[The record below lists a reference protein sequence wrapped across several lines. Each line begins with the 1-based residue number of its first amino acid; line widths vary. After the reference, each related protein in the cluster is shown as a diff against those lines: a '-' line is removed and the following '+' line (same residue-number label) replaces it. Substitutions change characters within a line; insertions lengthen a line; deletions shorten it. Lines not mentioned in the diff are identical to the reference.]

1 MNYKKPLDV
10 DQQLVYLQENKNVDI
25 NNKTSARTLLIKYGY
40 LNLVTPFK
48 HNFAEKIQNSK
59 YECKKDT
66 YGKHIYLQRQQ
77 FTEYQRHFFN
87 ERKMYHDLYN
97 GIHKFEMIYKS
108 LVINLFLVKHSITS
122 SQIAVNI
129 LNVYKQRINNLVIHT
144 MGGVE
149 EKAVR
154 RSQMENVIDG
164 LIRQIS
170 GYTRKNIL
178 DPTRI
183 DTVDPVDIYLVLDRM
198 NLSQVNTLYFC
209 MKREDRN
216 RIYRQLEEYSVNL
229 GAKDHVDFLKRVFN
243 LVSIRNSI
251 MHFNSVTILLKYS
264 DYKKKI
270 YRTRTSIRDYEAIIR
285 ALIYMSK
292 NIYVE

>member
-10 DQQLVYLQENKNVDI
+10 DQQLVYLHENKNVEIVDETI
-25 NNKTSARTLLIKYGY
+25 ARTLLTKYGY

-48 HNFAEKIQNSK
+48 HNFAEKIQNAK
-59 YECKKDT
+59 YECRKDP
-66 YGKHIYLQRQQ
+66 YGKHIYLHKQQ
-77 FTEYQRHFFN
+77 FNEYQGHFFD
-87 ERKMYHDLYN
+87 ERKVYHDLYN

-108 LVINLFLVKHSITS
+108 LVTNLFLVKHSITN
-122 SQIAVNI
+122 SQIAVNV
-129 LNVYKQRINNLVIHT
+129 LSVYKQRINNLVIHT
-144 MGGVE
+144 MGGTE

-154 RSQMENVIDG
+154 RSQMKKVIDG
-164 LIRQIS
+164 LIKQLS
-170 GYTRKNIL
+170 GYTRRNIL

-198 NLSQVNTLYFC
+198 NLSQINALYFC
-209 MKREDRN
+209 MKKEDRYK
-216 RIYRQLEEYSVNL
+216 IYCQLEEYSVNL
-229 GAKDHVDFLKRVFN
+229 GSKDHVDFLKRVFN

-270 YRTRTSIRDYEAIIR
+270 YRTRTSVRDYEAIIR
-285 ALIYMSK
+285 ALLYISK
-292 NIYVE
+292 KDM